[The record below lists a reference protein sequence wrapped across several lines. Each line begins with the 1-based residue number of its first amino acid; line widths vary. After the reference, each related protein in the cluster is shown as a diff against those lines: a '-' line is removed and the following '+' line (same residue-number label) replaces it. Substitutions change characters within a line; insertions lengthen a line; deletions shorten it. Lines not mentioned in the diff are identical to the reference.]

1 MAAGEIFPIFFLA
14 LRNII
19 QSLCTGHCLHLQH
32 MLKVT
37 DSGSTF
43 GRLLKKIG
51 KAARNKERNVRSVRS
66 FDKCDSI
73 SQVRRVLLH
82 LRLHY
87 KMNVKYQTTW
97 HSVEIWGITLA
108 LTKITWNQLFT
119 DGHESCY
126 RLTSWILFL
135 VSKRFF
141 YETI

>member
-51 KAARNKERNVRSVRS
+51 KAARNKERNGLQSAVST
-66 FDKCDSI
+66 
-73 SQVRRVLLH
+73 
-82 LRLHY
+82 
-87 KMNVKYQTTW
+87 NVIQ
-97 HSVEIWGITLA
+97 
-108 LTKITWNQLFT
+108 FP
-119 DGHESCY
+119 
-126 RLTSWILFL
+126 R
-135 VSKRFF
+135 
-141 YETI
+141 